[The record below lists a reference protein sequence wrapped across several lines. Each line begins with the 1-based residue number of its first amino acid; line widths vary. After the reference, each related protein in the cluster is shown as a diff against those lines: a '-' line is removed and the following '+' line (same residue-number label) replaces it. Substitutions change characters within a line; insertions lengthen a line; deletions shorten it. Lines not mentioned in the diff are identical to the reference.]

1 MIKKSILVAFGKKVR
16 DKRKLKGLS
25 QEQLSFKADL
35 HRTYIGMI
43 ERAEK
48 NITLVNIGKI
58 AKALE
63 LEVSEFLERA
73 KYDKT
78 DPADFRGYRNGHYP
92 KRTIAISFWEFGGHA
107 FHEFRIIQKPFNHN
121 W

>member
-1 MIKKSILVAFGKKVR
+1 MLHTLHTKSSFGILLMPMIKSKILVKFGDNVR
-16 DKRKLKGLS
+16 EIRKSKGLS

-48 NITLVNIGKI
+48 NITLLNIEKI

-63 LEVSEFLERA
+63 VE
-73 KYDKT
+73 
-78 DPADFRGYRNGHYP
+78 
-92 KRTIAISFWEFGGHA
+92 
-107 FHEFRIIQKPFNHN
+107 IIELLK
-121 W
+121 